1 MASIHDRG
9 KGISRRWQVKYR
21 TAAGDQKGPTFR
33 TLDEA
38 KEHAASVSL
47 EIRAGTYVDPRRGA
61 ITFGTFA
68 AESVVA
74 IEQPLRRKSRADLRD
89 ALRSRVLPYWGNVQ
103 LGAIHH
109 TAVQDWITAMTGDG
123 LAPATV
129 RKYFQVFRTFIT
141 AAVDARIMPDAPWGK
156 LRFPKIEKHEARF
169 LEPGE
174 VDRLAVAVGD
184 DLRAFVYLG
193 AVCGLRA
200 GELFG
205 LRWCD
210 VDFAKR
216 TVEVRQIV
224 TEVDGY
230 QYVGPPKT
238 SASRRRVPM
247 PAVVVDEL
255 ELHAL
260 TGADP
265 DAFVFPDS
273 QGRPWRAHNFRN
285 RVWKPACAAAGLDG
299 LVIHELRHS
308 AVAGWIESGAEPT
321 EIAARA
327 GHRSVVTILDRYGHR
342 FPSQAQRVNDNIDAL
357 YRAARESS

>member
-1 MASIHDRG
+1 MASIHDR
-9 KGISRRWQVKYR
+9 KGRPKRWQVKYR
-21 TAAGDQKGPTFR
+21 NTSGDQRSQSFR

-38 KEHAASVSL
+38 KEYAASVSIDL
-47 EIRAGTYVDPRRGA
+47 RSGSYVDPRRA
-61 ITFGTFA
+61 MITFGMFA
-68 AESVVA
+68 SDVLAA
-74 IEQPLRRKSRADLRD
+74 IEQPLRPKSRSGVRG
-89 ALRSRVLPYWGNVQ
+89 ALRSRILPYWGNVP

-109 TAVQDWITAMTGDG
+109 TAVQDWITTLTGDG

-141 AAVDARIMPDAPWGK
+141 AAEDARIIPGKPWGK

-169 LEPGE
+169 LEPAE
-174 VDRLAVAVGD
+174 VDRLADAIGD

-200 GELFG
+200 GELLG
-205 LRWCD
+205 LRWRD
-210 VDFAKR
+210 VDFHRR
-216 TVEVRQIV
+216 TVEVREIV
-224 TEVDGY
+224 TEVDGL

-238 SASRRRVPM
+238 AASRRRVPM

-260 TGADP
+260 TRTDP
-265 DAFVFPDS
+265 DGLVFPAGH
-273 QGRPWRAHNFRN
+273 GRHWCLHNFRN
-285 RVWKPACAAAGLDG
+285 RVWKPACAAAGLVG

-321 EIAARA
+321 EVAARA

-357 YRAARESS
+357 YRAAREAS